1 MVGLWG
7 ENEVSSRV
15 SWRRRGELEACEAKD
30 VIGSARPWLG
40 WQSAEHI
47 QRGAPLHIDIFSIR
61 QLGIVYLRNS
71 PDISSTRG
79 IVPETPPPFVPPIQK
94 YHHFHD
100 QNILKL
106 LEHNQRKPSINYFS
120 NRPGP
125 LILVSVIGPVA
136 VACAHVN
143 ASPLLIPGGMPSE
156 CSTFRVMSSALDRA
170 TSIVTSAR
178 MSPGF
183 SASSELA

>member
-79 IVPETPPPFVPPIQK
+79 IVPETPPPFC
-94 YHHFHD
+94 
-100 QNILKL
+100 
-106 LEHNQRKPSINYFS
+106 PSNS
-120 NRPGP
+120 K
-125 LILVSVIGPVA
+125 VS
-136 VACAHVN
+136 
-143 ASPLLIPGGMPSE
+143 SLS
-156 CSTFRVMSSALDRA
+156 
-170 TSIVTSAR
+170 
-178 MSPGF
+178 
-183 SASSELA
+183 